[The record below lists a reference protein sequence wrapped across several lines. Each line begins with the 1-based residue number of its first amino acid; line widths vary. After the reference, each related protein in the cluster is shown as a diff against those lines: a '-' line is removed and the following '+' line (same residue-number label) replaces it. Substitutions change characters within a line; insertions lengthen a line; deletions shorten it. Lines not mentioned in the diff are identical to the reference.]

1 MGSEEFVEEFNLM
14 LKERALLYIN
24 ADVGFSGN
32 EYFRAGAS
40 PVMHDLIWEITQVIS
55 FEFLLKI
62 FELKPGMGM
71 GWDGTVP
78 WDNEVGIAFNHKAVV
93 PILVPCPGK
102 NIKFLL
108 ETPIF
113 LLFYLVSSGPQ

>member
-14 LKERALLYIN
+14 IKERALLYIN

-55 FEFLLKI
+55 FEFLLKS

-71 GWDGTVP
+71 GWDRPVGQRG
-78 WDNEVGIAFNHKAVV
+78 WDSFHSQSTFSDSRSVSRKKHK
-93 PILVPCPGK
+93 ILAR
-102 NIKFLL
+102 NANF
-108 ETPIF
+108 
-113 LLFYLVSSGPQ
+113 FYYFI

>member
-32 EYFRAGAS
+32 EYFRDGAS

-55 FEFLLKI
+55 FEFLLKS
-62 FELKPGMGM
+62 FELKPRMGM
-71 GWDGTVP
+71 GRDSP
-78 WDNEVGIAFNHKAVV
+78 VGQRGCDSFQSQSMCYDSPSESRKKHK
-93 PILVPCPGK
+93 ILAR
-102 NIKFLL
+102 NTNF
-108 ETPIF
+108 F
-113 LLFYLVSSGPQ
+113 